1 MSMSVLCYASAV
13 LVALL
18 HITLLGKHPLPT
30 SPACN
35 TLACQLCILHSLPP
49 LQAAWIL
56 AIGVACRF
64 ALQRRR
70 CLGASIAAMLTSLL
84 ATPLLVSF
92 AFFIPCHLCRQPGL
106 WGLALL
112 AGLCCSVGRCLG
124 ASIAAMLASLLAT
137 PIACE
142 PDQCVCFIPCHLC
155 KQPELWESVL
165 RADLHCS
172 VGVVWVDQHCCHD
185 GIMACQ
191 HSLCWCALLLPRIAW
206 LPTFG
211 ACCSLGIAVQTALAN
226 LL

>member
-1 MSMSVLCYASAV
+1 M
-13 LVALL
+13 VALL

-49 LQAAWIL
+49 LALQVAWIL

-64 ALQRRR
+64 VLQ
-70 CLGASIAAMLTSLL
+70 
-84 ATPLLVSF
+84 
-92 AFFIPCHLCRQPGL
+92 HQ
-106 WGLALL
+106 
-112 AGLCCSVGRCLG
+112 RCLG

-142 PDQCVCFIPCHLC
+142 PDQCVCFVPCHLC
-155 KQPELWESVL
+155 KQPALWGLAL
-165 RADLHCS
+165 RVDSHCS
-172 VGVVWVDQHCCHD
+172 AGVVWVDQHCCHD
-185 GIMACQ
+185 GSMACQ

-206 LPTFG
+206 LPTSG